1 MQPQVITMKGSV
13 RIKSCELDLQLPQAQ
28 VMAQTTTTSSTTA
41 SSTQQQQQQQPSH
54 NNNNTDSDTGRAVDN
69 QYSFV

>member
-1 MQPQVITMKGSV
+1 MKGSV
-13 RIKSCELDLQLPQAQ
+13 RIKSCELDLQLPQ
-28 VMAQTTTTSSTTA
+28 VMAQTTTTSSTTS
-41 SSTQQQQQQQPSH
+41 SSTQQQPSH